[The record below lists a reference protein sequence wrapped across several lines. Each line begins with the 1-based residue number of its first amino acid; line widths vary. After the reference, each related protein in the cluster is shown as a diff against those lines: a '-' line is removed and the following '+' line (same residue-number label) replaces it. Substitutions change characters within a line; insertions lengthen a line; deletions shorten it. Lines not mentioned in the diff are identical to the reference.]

1 MKRQVSFEETT
12 EAYRFALVGDESKA
26 FEISKATLEFSSK
39 AFYETFFKGLREV
52 PDYDLLE
59 PDIELAKTSKHVFTT
74 VSNIFQSTCAKID
87 PAWFPDKTSDAAKP
101 ESTPPVNT
109 SGLKEGVE

>member
-12 EAYRFALVGDESKA
+12 EAYRFTLAGDESRS
-26 FEISKATLEFSSK
+26 FEISKSTLEFNSK
-39 AFYETFFKGLREV
+39 AFYETFFKGLHEA
-52 PDYDLLE
+52 PAYELLE
-59 PDIELAKTSKHVFTT
+59 PDIELAKTSKHVFAT
-74 VSNIFQSTCAKID
+74 VSNIFQNTCAKID
-87 PAWFPDKTSDAAKP
+87 SAWFPDKTSDAAKP